1 VSVQEELSVLFED
14 GQLLA
19 VDKPAGVHS
28 APLRRGESDTLLG
41 LVIARY
47 PEVAGLPGIKPVEPG
62 LLHRLDRET
71 SGVLLVART
80 AEAFRS
86 LRAAFAA
93 GRVRK
98 EYIALCACRIEAPT
112 GKRLWLESRFAPF
125 GRGGQRVR
133 VLLPGKEGRPRAQRA
148 RKDRKASPRLYR
160 TEVQVLERRG
170 SWALVRASLLR
181 GFRHQVRAHLAHLG
195 LPIAGDDLYG
205 VEAPPGAP
213 ERLYLHASALELP
226 HPASGQALR
235 LSSPPPPEFRLP
247 PAGGGAGRD

>member
-1 VSVQEELSVLFED
+1 MSAQPGLSVLFED
-14 GQLLA
+14 GLLLA
-19 VDKPAGVHS
+19 LDKPAGVHS
-28 APLRRGESDTLLG
+28 APLHRGESGTLLG
-41 LVIARY
+41 LVLARY

-71 SGVLLVART
+71 SGILLVART
-80 AEAFRS
+80 AEAFHN
-86 LRAAFAA
+86 LRAAFEA

-98 EYIALCACRIEAPT
+98 EYIALCACRVEARA
-112 GKRLWLESRFAPF
+112 GKRLWLESRFVPY

-133 VLLPGKEGRPRAQRA
+133 VLLPGEDGRPQAQRA
-148 RKDRKASPRLYR
+148 RKERRASPRLYR

-181 GFRHQVRAHLAHLG
+181 GFRHQVRAHLARLG
-195 LPIAGDDLYG
+195 LPIAGDALYG
-205 VEAPPGAP
+205 VEAPAGAP

-235 LSSPPPPEFRLP
+235 LSSPLPPEFRLP
-247 PAGGGAGRD
+247 PAGGGVGRD